1 MTAQEWNIALYQK
14 MFAEQEK
21 YREWLLSQPP
31 EEILRHAYEYVA
43 REDILLSL
51 EYNDL
56 TGRQAKALEKSP
68 SPLNDVFQSLE
79 KREGSHME
87 EVWQALESTAHEAAR
102 KEFLKQVGR
111 GR

>member
-1 MTAQEWNIALYQK
+1 MTTQEWNTALYQK

-31 EEILRHAYEYVA
+31 EEILHHAYEYVM

-51 EYNDL
+51 EYNSL

-68 SPLNDVFQSLE
+68 SPLQDIFQ
-79 KREGSHME
+79 
-87 EVWQALESTAHEAAR
+87 AR
-102 KEFLKQVGR
+102 YFLSSSARSVRSQVTPR
-111 GR
+111 SSRPMWP